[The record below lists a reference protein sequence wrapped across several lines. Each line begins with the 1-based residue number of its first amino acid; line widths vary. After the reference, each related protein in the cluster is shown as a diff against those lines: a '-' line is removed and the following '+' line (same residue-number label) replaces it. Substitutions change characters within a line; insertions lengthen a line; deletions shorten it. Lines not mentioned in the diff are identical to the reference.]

1 VTIRRS
7 PVGLYPARESFTHPP
22 GEDRTTEDLEERAR
36 EIGTEGRADMSKDEL
51 IDALSDT
58 SSGWRA
64 RSSETGRARR
74 EPSASIPRAA
84 AGRPRAR
91 TQARG
96 RPAFPLLF

>member
-1 VTIRRS
+1 VTILPLTAQS
-7 PVGLYPARESFTHPP
+7 LPGHEPFTHPP

-36 EIGTEGRADMSKDEL
+36 EIGTEGRSDMSKDEL

-64 RSSETGRARR
+64 RSKNRPSAAGAVSVNFR
-74 EPSASIPRAA
+74 EPRP
-84 AGRPRAR
+84 AGR